1 MMDDGVVLV
10 AGATGTIGRAVCE
23 HLLER
28 GCHVIGTCH
37 SRTPDVASCGRL
49 AYLTGDLLQRDARK
63 RLFEFM
69 AKQCRRLL
77 GLVDCL
83 PGCSRVDGQME
94 FPWLAAHIDLVEM
107 AVQRMRQTGGGSVVL
122 LSSTAASRAFSTG
135 HSRFY
140 AGEKGFLESYI
151 RAAAGEFAPEVRI
164 NGIAPGIVA
173 QADCPAR
180 GVHARVKEDEIPI
193 GRFTEPAE
201 IAKIAGSMLFDWPTY
216 TGQIMMVDGGLT
228 TTIHLCS

>member
-1 MMDDGVVLV
+1 MMEDGAVLL

-28 GCHVIGTCH
+28 GCHVIGTCY
-37 SRTPDVASCGRL
+37 SRTPDVAHCGQL
-49 AYLTGDLLQRDARK
+49 ACFTGDLLQRDARK
-63 RLFEFM
+63 RLFEFVT
-69 AKQCRRLL
+69 KQCRRLL
-77 GLVDCL
+77 GFVDCL
-83 PGCSRVDGQME
+83 PGCSRVDGHME

-107 AVQRMRQTGGGSVVL
+107 SVQRMRQTGGGSVVL
-122 LSSTAASRAFSTG
+122 LSSTAAFRAFSTG

-151 RAAAGEFAPEVRI
+151 RAASGEFAPEVRI
-164 NGIAPGIVA
+164 NGIAPGLVS
-173 QADCPAR
+173 QADGSAG
-180 GVHARVKEDEIPI
+180 GVHARVKESEIPI
-193 GRFTEPAE
+193 GRFTEPTE

>member
-1 MMDDGVVLV
+1 MYDGAVLV
-10 AGATGTIGRAVCE
+10 AGASGTIGRAVCE

-28 GCHVIGTCH
+28 GCSLIGTCH
-37 SRTPDVASCGRL
+37 SSAPAAESCGRL
-49 AYLTGDLLQRDARK
+49 TYFTGNLLQRDARK
-63 RLFEFM
+63 RLFEFET
-69 AKQCRRLL
+69 KRCRRLL

-122 LSSTAASRAFSTG
+122 LSSTAATRAFSTG

-151 RAAAGEFAPEVRI
+151 RAASGEFAPEVRI
-164 NGIAPGIVA
+164 NGIAPGLVS
-173 QADCPAR
+173 QADGSAG
-180 GVHARVKEDEIPI
+180 GVHARVKESEIPI
-193 GRFTEPAE
+193 GRFTEPTE

>member
-1 MMDDGVVLV
+1 MMDDGAVLV
-10 AGATGTIGRAVCE
+10 VGATGTIGRAVCE

-37 SRTPDVASCGRL
+37 SRTPDVAHCGQL
-49 AYLTGDLLQRDARK
+49 ACFTGDLLQRDARK
-63 RLFEFM
+63 RLFEFVT
-69 AKQCRRLL
+69 KQCRRLL
-77 GLVDCL
+77 GFVDCL
-83 PGCSRVDGQME
+83 PGCSREDGQME

-107 AVQRMRQTGGGSVVL
+107 SVQQMRQVGGGSVVL
-122 LSSTAASRAFSTG
+122 LSSTAASRAFATG

-164 NGIAPGIVA
+164 NGIAPGIVT

-180 GVHARVKEDEIPI
+180 GVHARVKEGEIPI
-193 GRFTEPAE
+193 GRFTEPTE